1 MKIKSGA
8 AEKSGS
14 THRIIIAAYL
24 TLLFFPTNIEASYIA
39 YAVPKEAIGI
49 TEQSGKISFKRTDNV
64 QDEDGSGEFKGE
76 ILDFYRTGDAA
87 PGGRFKY
94 VYSFEIPYVTLSGDI
109 NGDGDV
115 NNKDVVVL
123 FRYVSGNDKETDE
136 KVYDFNEDDKVGN
149 KDVAALFRHVSAE
162 Q

>member
-1 MKIKSGA
+1 MAFVVCSRPPLFILFRTTRFVLNYSEYVADGQ
-8 AEKSGS
+8 
-14 THRIIIAAYL
+14 YL
-24 TLLFFPTNIEASYIA
+24 V

-49 TEQSGKISFKRTDNV
+49 TEQSGKISFKWTDNV

-115 NNKDVVVL
+115 TNKDVV
-123 FRYVSGNDKETDE
+123 
-136 KVYDFNEDDKVGN
+136 
-149 KDVAALFRHVSAE
+149 ALFRHVSAA